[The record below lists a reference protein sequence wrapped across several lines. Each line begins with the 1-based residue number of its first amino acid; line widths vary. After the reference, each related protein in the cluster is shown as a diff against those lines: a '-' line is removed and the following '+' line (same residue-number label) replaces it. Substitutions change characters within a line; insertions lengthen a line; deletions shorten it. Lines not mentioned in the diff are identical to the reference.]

1 MKETEFSIYAQAL
14 SVYYMKGRSPEDFAK
29 WLFQGIYLKSVD
41 EDFDDPVEDTLPRT
55 YKGYYYANNN
65 ITKLAK
71 KICNSLDTLAYA
83 EFMYLDAD
91 DFVTSLCK
99 TMRATC
105 PGIGEDNY
113 QTVLAERFQAI
124 IENAAKAKRKKTS
137 PAEIT
142 GKVVIDIDY
151 REKYGVSLVA
161 EEQSI
166 CPNDGCTNSLFVRV
180 NGQIAP
186 DYDVVVIDPAQP
198 VTGEDNLIAMCPDC
212 AKKYRIGADDDMIR
226 RMKEIKKRFTDI
238 ADRQEI
244 VSQQKVVDDVRRVLT
259 KIPKLPYPKDVDLN
273 YEPVPLRQKIGD
285 DAPDLLAQI
294 KVWVNLYFPDV
305 HDTLQELNR
314 EGKQR
319 FEPFCH
325 QVRLNYLNLKDKGYS
340 QRDIYEAMI
349 KWLQGA
355 TNEDAHACEI
365 VIAYFV
371 QKCEV
376 FDVISE

>member
-1 MKETEFSIYAQAL
+1 MKETEFSKYAQAL
-14 SVYYMKGRSPEDFAK
+14 SVYYMRGRSPEDFAK
-29 WLFQGIYLKSVD
+29 WLFQRIYLKSVE

-55 YKGYYYANNN
+55 FKAYYYGDNN
-65 ITKLAK
+65 ISKLVK
-71 KICNSLDTLAYA
+71 KICNSLDKLAFA
-83 EFMYLDAD
+83 EALYLDAD
-91 DFVTSLCK
+91 DSVTSLCN
-99 TMRATC
+99 TMRETC
-105 PGIGEDNY
+105 PDINERNY
-113 QTVLAERFQAI
+113 QTVLAERFQTI
-124 IENAAKAKRKKTS
+124 IENAAKTKRKKTS
-137 PAEIT
+137 PAEKV
-142 GKVVIDIDY
+142 GKVTIDIDY
-151 REKYGVSLVA
+151 KDKYRVSLVA
-161 EEQSI
+161 EEQSV
-166 CPNDGCTNSLFVRV
+166 CPNDGCTNSLFIRM

-186 DYDVVVIDPAQP
+186 DYEIVVIDPDQP

-212 AKKYRIGADDDMIR
+212 AKKYRFGANADMIR

-238 ADRQEI
+238 AEMQEI

-259 KIPKLPYPKDVDLN
+259 KIPNLPFPQGVDLN
-273 YEPVPLRQKIGD
+273 YEPALLKQKISTD
-285 DAPDLLAQI
+285 TPDLLAQI
-294 KVWVNLYFPDV
+294 KVWVNLYYPDV

-325 QVRLNYLNLKDKGYS
+325 QVRLNYLNLKEKGYS
-340 QRDIYEAMI
+340 QRDIYESMI